1 MMNKWMLR
9 VGAVFAAI
17 LLLVGCGADE
27 GNEEDAAS
35 TDGPAEQTEENDV
48 SEQNEDTVLITI
60 SIDEGSEYVD
70 EKEIPIEEGDI
81 LMDVMKQNF
90 YVEEEGGFIT
100 SIERVSA
107 EEDEEKG
114 WIFFINGEMAMVGA
128 EEYELSPGEEIT
140 FDFQAWE

>member
-1 MMNKWMLR
+1 MLA
-9 VGAVFAAI
+9 AV
-17 LLLVGCGADE
+17 LLFVGCGADDN
-27 GNEEDAAS
+27 NEEGAVS
-35 TDGPAEQTEENDV
+35 TNDT
-48 SEQNEDTVLITI
+48 EQNEDNEAAEDTVLITI

-70 EKEIPIEEGDI
+70 EKEIPVEEGDI

-107 EEDEEKG
+107 EDDEDKG
-114 WIFFINGEMAMVGA
+114 WIFFINGETAMIGA

>member
-1 MMNKWMLR
+1 MNKWMLR